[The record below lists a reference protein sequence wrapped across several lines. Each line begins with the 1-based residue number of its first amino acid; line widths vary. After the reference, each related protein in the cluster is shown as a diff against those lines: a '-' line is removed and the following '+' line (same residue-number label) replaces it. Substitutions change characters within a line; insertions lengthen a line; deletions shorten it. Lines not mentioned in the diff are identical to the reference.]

1 MRCFLLLA
9 LCGCGAGENGR
20 EPHLT
25 YDLYNPDAVV
35 WDLSSDHF
43 VYQDA
48 WVISDPKTCDEAKTA
63 QSYVGCD
70 YWPTVTSNSVW
81 SIFDF
86 GVVVANAG
94 DVDATV
100 TVTGP
105 GAVNKT
111 TTVAPNSLAKIYL
124 PWVKS
129 LKGLDMDQCATPV
142 PLVATV
148 NAPKGAYHLTSTVPV
163 IVYQFNA
170 LEYRAAGGPVGK
182 DWTTCPGTLQPC
194 SSAPG
199 MQPIGCFSFTN
210 DASLLLPTTALT
222 GNYRVTGQH
231 GETTQGLGAYAAVT
245 GTADGTSV
253 TVKVGQNGNVV
264 AGGGISAAPSGGMTT
279 FTLNAGDVVE
289 LLSGPSDSADLS
301 GSLIQADKPVQVI
314 TGNTCFNNPSG
325 VPACDHLESAVFPAE
340 TLGAHYVVTTPTS
353 PNGTLVGHTVRLYG
367 NVDNTQLVY
376 DPKPSVAPSSINAG
390 QVIDLGLVPFDFEIT
405 GSHEFAVA
413 SFQLGGTLADPKM
426 VGDTTPSKG
435 DPSQS
440 LITAVEQYRLK
451 YVFLA
456 PDDYDVNFA
465 VVQVPLGTT
474 MTLDGT
480 TVTEPWSAVGG
491 GGFGVVRIQLG
502 AGMGGAHLLTST
514 MPVGLQVM
522 GYGAH
527 TSYQVPGGVNL
538 LPIAPPPVK

>member
-1 MRCFLLLA
+1 MRSLLLLA
-9 LCGCGAGENGR
+9 LCGCGADSPGR
-20 EPHLT
+20 DQHPMLH
-25 YDLYNPDAVV
+25 
-35 WDLSSDHF
+35 DLSMGPPDLAVEDGRLIIADAF
-43 VYQDA
+43 VIA
-48 WVISDPKTCDEAKTA
+48 DPKTCDEARDA

-94 DVDATV
+94 DMPADV

-105 GAVNKT
+105 GGVNQT
-111 TTVAPNSLAKIYL
+111 TTVAPNALAKIYL

-148 NAPKGAYHLTSTVPV
+148 TAPKGAYHLTSTFPV

-170 LEYRAAGGPVGK
+170 LEYRAAGGPAGK
-182 DWTTCPGTLQPC
+182 NWVTCPGTTTPC
-194 SSAPG
+194 STAPG
-199 MQPIGCFSFTN
+199 MQPLGCFSFTN

-231 GETTQGLGAYAAVT
+231 GETARGLGAYVAITA
-245 GTADGTSV
+245 TADATSV
-253 TVKVGQNGNVV
+253 TVKVSQKGNIV
-264 AGGGISAAPSGGMTT
+264 AGGGIAAVASGGMTT
-279 FTLNAGDVVE
+279 FVMNAGDVVE
-289 LLSGPSDSADLS
+289 LLGGANDSADLS
-301 GSLIQADKPVQVI
+301 GSLVQANKPVQVI
-314 TGNTCFNNPSG
+314 VGNTCFNNPTSA
-325 VPACDHLESAVFPAE
+325 PACDHLETAVFPAE
-340 TLGAHYVVTTPTS
+340 TLGQHYIVTAPTS
-353 PNGTLVGHTVRLYG
+353 PDGDVKGHTVRLYG
-367 NVDNTQLVY
+367 NSDNTQLVFT
-376 DPKPSVAPSSINAG
+376 PKPAGAPSLINAG
-390 QVIDLGLVPFDFEIT
+390 QVVDLGQLNMDFEVT
-405 GSHEFAVA
+405 GSHEFAVS

-426 VGDTTPSKG
+426 VGDTTPSRG

-456 PDDYDVNFA
+456 PDDYDVSFA
-465 VVQVPLGTT
+465 DVQGPMGASL
-474 MTLDGT
+474 MLDGAA
-480 TVTEPWSAVGG
+480 VTQSATGIG
-491 GGFGVVRIQLG
+491 PNGFGVTRIPL
-502 AGMGGAHLLTST
+502 MGGAHVLTSDQ
-514 MPVGLQVM
+514 PVGLQVM

-538 LPIAPPPVK
+538 VPIAPPPVK